1 MPALS
6 TLIGSQTFDG
16 LGRQRS
22 VQVAGR
28 TTQYHYRAGQV
39 PPTANTLADGKRI
52 DFVYEGVLGN
62 ALLSTEAQ
70 DQTPERLEYHP
81 LLGRPVAASNA
92 LGSQKWQFT
101 AAGKPLADS
110 WTVDGQT
117 HTTTW
122 QESLGG
128 TLLGFTDTSG
138 TPHKRSFDAQGR
150 VTELT
155 VGEVTTQFA
164 YDAFSRPISLTT
176 QHDGR
181 TLEKQITYDT
191 MGREHTCTFTVNG
204 VGEERVIVQTLL
216 YSDLDQVL
224 SRTWQDGE
232 QNGAE
237 TFAYDPRG
245 RLVHYT
251 ANADAAP
258 RDPFGN
264 PIAEQRFTFNALDGY
279 QSIETRF
286 LDDTTDQAS
295 FTYADDDPTQV
306 VAISH
311 THASW
316 PQSITLTYDAC
327 GRVISDS
334 LGRSMA
340 WNAQDRLERIDY
352 NGQSCLYRYDPS
364 GKLCDRVLQD
374 TLTRSFYSGGQQTHE
389 QCGDDRLHL
398 IGDGAHLFAL
408 NCVAEGI
415 AKTTLLGCDGQGSVR
430 IEADDT
436 IRQLRYTTHGAEQKG
451 DEKMPFGYTGLRREP
466 LTGWYIPNGYRP
478 YDPLLMCF
486 ISPDSESPFGRGG
499 INPYAYCAGDP
510 VNRIDPDGHSW
521 VTWAVAGL
529 GLAIGTVVTVA
540 SFGSLGVVLAA
551 GLSGL
556 TASGMLAISSS
567 ALSAISIGTGIAALG
582 LEIDGKHQ
590 TAASVLGWISLGTG
604 LASAAAAIA
613 PKLTTAVVNLRN
625 SAGRAASKL
634 EPFKPYHIGPGG
646 KTRPASVL
654 FGANAGAEDVA
665 FVPDLFAEGHAALV
679 THGHPLGMLMN
690 AQGVADDAVRIAQDI
705 IAPRLAQMGYPEGKK
720 FILVACWGGK
730 SGAAQSIA
738 NELGRPVEA
747 FGEKVFI
754 KGLAS
759 LQMPRASPNAL
770 AGNNVPIYKASLWTR
785 MFCKPRFTE
794 TSKYRIAKPKLYMPQ

>member
-1 MPALS
+1 
-6 TLIGSQTFDG
+6 
-16 LGRQRS
+16 QRS

-28 TTQYHYRAGQV
+28 TTGYHYRAGQL

-181 TLEKQITYDT
+181 TLEKQITYDA

-237 TFAYDPRG
+237 TFAYDSRG
-245 RLVHYT
+245 RLVHYS

-258 RDPFGN
+258 HDPFGN

-295 FTYADDDPTQV
+295 FTHADDDPTQV

-316 PQSITLTYDAC
+316 PQTITLTYDAC
-327 GRVISDS
+327 GRVVSDS

-398 IGDGAHLFAL
+398 IGDG
-408 NCVAEGI
+408 
-415 AKTTLLGCDGQGSVR
+415 
-430 IEADDT
+430 
-436 IRQLRYTTHGAEQKG
+436 
-451 DEKMPFGYTGLRREP
+451 
-466 LTGWYIPNGYRP
+466 
-478 YDPLLMCF
+478 
-486 ISPDSESPFGRGG
+486 
-499 INPYAYCAGDP
+499 
-510 VNRIDPDGHSW
+510 
-521 VTWAVAGL
+521 
-529 GLAIGTVVTVA
+529 
-540 SFGSLGVVLAA
+540 
-551 GLSGL
+551 
-556 TASGMLAISSS
+556 
-567 ALSAISIGTGIAALG
+567 
-582 LEIDGKHQ
+582 
-590 TAASVLGWISLGTG
+590 
-604 LASAAAAIA
+604 
-613 PKLTTAVVNLRN
+613 
-625 SAGRAASKL
+625 
-634 EPFKPYHIGPGG
+634 
-646 KTRPASVL
+646 
-654 FGANAGAEDVA
+654 
-665 FVPDLFAEGHAALV
+665 
-679 THGHPLGMLMN
+679 
-690 AQGVADDAVRIAQDI
+690 
-705 IAPRLAQMGYPEGKK
+705 
-720 FILVACWGGK
+720 
-730 SGAAQSIA
+730 
-738 NELGRPVEA
+738 
-747 FGEKVFI
+747 
-754 KGLAS
+754 
-759 LQMPRASPNAL
+759 
-770 AGNNVPIYKASLWTR
+770 
-785 MFCKPRFTE
+785 
-794 TSKYRIAKPKLYMPQ
+794 